1 MVERKGL
8 LPLVSEH
15 YRKKSGME
23 ILRIILS
30 GRMLVAALMG
40 FACGLPLLLTGSVLQ
55 AWMKDEG
62 VDLSTIG
69 LFALVG
75 LPYTLKFLW
84 APLMDRFTP
93 IFLGRRR
100 GWLFLAQLALI
111 GSIVGLAFTQPGIDP
126 VGVAAAAMLVT
137 FFSASQDI
145 VVDAYRREALAD
157 EEQGLGASLYVNG
170 YRSGMLLASGGGL
183 IMADH
188 ISFTQ
193 VYLVMAGIML
203 LAATTTLLAPEPP
216 VSHGT
221 PKTFAEAVFHPFLEY
236 FRRQDAVLILLFVL
250 LYKVGDSMASNMTT
264 PFYLEIGFSKTEI
277 GAVVKLFG
285 FWATIAG
292 GLVGGVLILRMGI
305 YRSLW
310 SFGILQGV
318 STAGFAALALIG
330 NSVSG
335 LAAVIAFENF
345 SSGLGTA
352 AYIAFM
358 ASLTNKKF
366 TATQYA
372 LLSSFMGIPRV
383 IAATPTGYMA
393 EWMGWIGFFLF
404 CALVAVPGLLLLWW
418 LHGRSS
424 TEYGG
429 ALV

>member
-1 MVERKGL
+1 MVSSQYKE
-8 LPLVSEH
+8 
-15 YRKKSGME
+15 KSTME
-23 ILRIILS
+23 ILRAIFS
-30 GRMLVAALMG
+30 GRMLVAMLMG

-55 AWMKDEG
+55 AWLTEEG

-84 APLMDRFTP
+84 APLMDRYTP
-93 IFLGRRR
+93 VLLGRRR
-100 GWLFLAQLALI
+100 GWLFMFQLALI
-111 GSIVGLAFTQPGIDP
+111 GSLVGLAFTQPGINP
-126 VGVAAAAMLVT
+126 LGVAVAALLVT

-145 VVDAYRREALAD
+145 VVDAYRRESLAD
-157 EEQGLGASLYVNG
+157 EELGLGSSFYVTA
-170 YRSGMLLASGGGL
+170 YKTAMLVAGGGGL
-183 IMADH
+183 MMADH

-203 LAATTTLLAPEPP
+203 LAVLTTLLAPEPE
-216 VSHGT
+216 VSQGAPRT
-221 PKTFAEAVFHPFLEY
+221 LVEAVIHPFLEY

-250 LYKVGDSMASNMTT
+250 LYKIGDSMAAHMTT
-264 PFYLEIGFSKTEI
+264 PFYLNIGFSKTEI
-277 GAVVKLFG
+277 GTVVKFFG
-285 FWATIAG
+285 FWATVIG
-292 GLVGGVLILRMGI
+292 GLVGGVLILRMGV

-318 STAGFAALALIG
+318 STAGFALLALIG

-352 AYIAFM
+352 AYMAFM

-372 LLSSFMGIPRV
+372 LLTSLMGVPRV

-404 CALVAVPGLLLLWW
+404 CALIAIPGLLLLWW
-418 LHGRSS
+418 LHGRNS